1 MAQYASPD
9 ADDGTDGNWTDKD
22 GGTSLYASI
31 DDDPESSADD
41 DTTFIQSTDSGTDD
55 ACIVQLEDIS
65 TPGSGNVYI
74 KFRALA
80 TNDSGMG
87 APGIKLELLEGA
99 SVEGTITKDPDSV
112 ATSWTAYS
120 SAALDVSGVSSF
132 SGLKLRITML
142 ANSGSGMDVLKLTQA
157 YLETPDAGGGGS
169 AIIPIAMNHFRKMR
183 G

>member
-1 MAQYASPD
+1 MVQTARPD
-9 ADDGTDGNWTDKD
+9 ADDGTDGNWTDQG
-22 GGTSLYASI
+22 GGTSLYAAI
-31 DDDPESSADD
+31 DEASADNA
-41 DTTFIQSTDSGTDD
+41 TTFIQSTDSGSNDI
-55 ACIVQLEDIS
+55 CIVQLADIS

-74 KFRALA
+74 KYTAQSDD
-80 TNDSGMG
+80 NSGMG

-99 SVEGTITKDPDSV
+99 SVEGTITNNSV
-112 ATSWTAYS
+112 ASSWTAYS

-169 AIIPIAMNHFRKMR
+169 AIIPIAMNTYRQMR

>member
-22 GGTSLYASI
+22 GGTSLYAAI

-74 KFRALA
+74 KYTAQA
-80 TNDSGMG
+80 DDNSGMG
-87 APGIKLELLEGA
+87 APGIKLELLEGTT
-99 SVEGTITKDPDSV
+99 VEGTITNNSV
-112 ATSWTAYS
+112 ASSWTAYS

-169 AIIPIAMNHFRKMR
+169 AIAPIAMNHYRRIR